1 MHKGKTL
8 RTEKTLTTHV
18 MRKKHS
24 FMGNYFYIHKS
35 DHILVT
41 KTHRVKVVRQILSK
55 NLHLVTATLENHA
68 KFSVRNA

>member
-24 FMGNYFYIHKS
+24 FMGNYFYIHQS

-41 KTHRVKVVRQILSK
+41 KTHRVNVVRQILRLK
-55 NLHLVTATLENHA
+55 FTLETVTLENHA